1 MERDGGGERGG
12 GGKLRRPPRR
22 KPSATPYDRP
32 PPPQFQPQNRGGGSG
47 WWLSK
52 LVDPAARVIVGGATR
67 FFPSLF
73 FKSHP
78 PLLASSVSNEEHQ
91 DLNSDVDAEP
101 EQVSDIQIYRGD
113 EGENV
118 TREAER
124 LRTVSIMNRHD
135 GESTSA
141 ATGMSDI
148 EKMVEGKTFSREDL
162 HRLTEILYSRMAD
175 QLDAHNHGKEVNT
188 HKREETGV
196 HLLGSQNINSLGL
209 VHEVDDGL
217 ISSPLPQ
224 ITFGNEGGSSPV
236 EIAKAY
242 MRNQVSEFGVCS
254 PRVVE
259 RDERTPLPSSVT
271 SDGSPSH
278 RPSPCWP
285 GAMIQDPP
293 AYMTPK
299 TERRGVRL
307 HNLPRTPYS
316 RTVFSRSASKLHES
330 GDRFLNT
337 SSIKRKQLQT
347 PVYGDSQGRTARV
360 FLDNDSGTVGPIRR
374 VQHKF
379 GRITIPSKVPD
390 TFDSLLYGRLPT
402 ESSERLLPTLKQR
415 VEPTLKH
422 RVEPRASTS
431 RNFSLTSSK
440 PHSGVS
446 VVHPQSTDTAK
457 KILEHLD
464 RTILTPQKKVTEL
477 RLATSW
483 RTSSELAAIPTSPQI
498 TDSHVHGS
506 SSHQTNDVFG
516 QKSSTQDKEVAAK
529 SLLKNPLEQGK
540 TDKTTVAANPDAS
553 TSNTISSMIDSGPA
567 SGVYNVRPLINFRK
581 TPDFQTYSEKAPGGH
596 GNAQSKKNQPL
607 HLGKQADKRDTSGT
621 SSSGNGSRQTFG
633 NKPSLPSIFVAK
645 HGSKAAVPLDNG
657 SFGFSFPVTASCGA
671 LSEPPTPSIMPSSS
685 SGSLPRPQENAT
697 VPSYSFG
704 AKTSDRLAF
713 AFPSLRSSTPI
724 DTSTPVFLFGS
735 KGKAR
740 ISFRSVGKDAI
751 CY

>member
-1 MERDGGGERGG
+1 MERDEGEERGG

-32 PPPQFQPQNRGGGSG
+32 QSQPQKRGGGGG

-52 LVDPAARVIVGGATR
+52 LVDPAARVIAGGATK

-73 FKSHP
+73 PRPHP
-78 PLLASSVSNEEHQ
+78 PLLASSISDVEHQ
-91 DLNSDVDAEP
+91 DLNLDVDAEP
-101 EQVSDIQIYRGD
+101 EQVSDVETDNEKIQIYRRD

-118 TREAER
+118 TKEPER
-124 LRTVSIMNRHD
+124 QRAVSIMNQHD

-141 ATGMSDI
+141 ATGMSEI

-162 HRLTEILYSRMAD
+162 HRLTEILYSRMVD
-175 QLDAHNHGKEVNT
+175 QLDADNHGKEVNM

-196 HLLGSQNINSLGL
+196 HLLGNQNINSLGL
-209 VHEVDDGL
+209 VHEADSGM
-217 ISSPLPQ
+217 ISSPVPQ
-224 ITFGNEGGSSPV
+224 NTFGNEGGSSPV

-242 MRNQVSEFGVCS
+242 MRNQVSEFGLCS
-254 PRVVE
+254 PRAVE
-259 RDERTPLPSSVT
+259 RDEQTPLPRSVT
-271 SDGSPSH
+271 TDGSPSH

-293 AYMTPK
+293 AYMTPQ
-299 TERRGVRL
+299 TERHGVRL

-337 SSIKRKQLQT
+337 SSVKRKRLQT
-347 PVYGDSQGRTARV
+347 PIYGVCQARTSRV
-360 FLDNDSGTVGPIRR
+360 LLDNDSGTVGPIRR
-374 VQHKF
+374 VHHKF
-379 GRITIPSKVPD
+379 GGITTPSKGPD
-390 TFDSLLYGRLPT
+390 TFDSLLYGHLPT
-402 ESSERLLPTLKQR
+402 ESSERLLPTLKQ
-415 VEPTLKH
+415 K
-422 RVEPRASTS
+422 VEPRASTS

-446 VVHPQSTDTAK
+446 AVHPQSTDTAK

-464 RTILTPQKKVTEL
+464 RTILTPQKKMTEL
-477 RLATSW
+477 KLATSW
-483 RTSSELAAIPTSPQI
+483 RRTSSELAAIPTSPQ
-498 TDSHVHGS
+498 TTHSHVEGS
-506 SSHQTNDVFG
+506 SSHQANDVFG
-516 QKSSTQDKEVAAK
+516 QKSSTRDKEVATK
-529 SLLKNPLEQGK
+529 SMLKNPLQEGK
-540 TDKTTVAANPDAS
+540 TDETTVAANTDAS
-553 TSNTISSMIDSGPA
+553 TSNTISSMIGSGPDSMA
-567 SGVYNVRPLINFRK
+567 YNVRPLINFRK
-581 TPDFQTYSEKAPGGH
+581 TPDFQTYSHEASGGEE
-596 GNAQSKKNQPL
+596 NAQTEKNRPL
-607 HLGKQADKRDTSGT
+607 PLQKQVDQRDTSGI

-657 SFGFSFPVTASCGA
+657 SFCFSFPVAASSGA

-697 VPSYSFG
+697 APSYSFG
-704 AKTSDRLAF
+704 SKTSDRLTF
-713 AFPSLRSSTPI
+713 AFPSISSSAPI
-724 DTSTPVFLFGS
+724 DTSTPVFTFGS
-735 KGKAR
+735 NENAR